1 MTPLSRL
8 RELSARSTQIK
19 ELGLLT
25 KNTPAYDKD
34 GTFTGVENHYN
45 GPGIAEAAGG
55 AALVG
60 AGLGAGHV
68 GIMKKYGT
76 ETVRREKGRF
86 IKPKEV
92 KRSVAGAYKA
102 AGADALGALKRVVG
116 KRFSAKFFSGDSN
129 LFVNLPEDW
138 MRSGKMIYSHPE
150 DSRGKLVKFKKPV
163 RVPSGEVFESKYFPN
178 SNSTSEEPL
187 DYSPSRIRRA
197 KAATAIIGA
206 AGAGYVAGK
215 HGTAIAGKIG
225 HLVSKRFSAKDRLRE
240 LAAGPVAHAVF
251 GTANVGAYNA
261 PWGKKTE
268 AYKDGY
274 LHDSKYMLG
283 GAALGGAAGAGI
295 GALVG
300 KKWGRGP
307 SALLGGAG
315 GMAIGQPIGFIKAIR
330 DPRAKEIRDR
340 HLSAKEFARGDRA
353 IPAMKAILKAS
364 KEAPLHL
371 NGVEGAAVPALRG
384 NVHQVRRALNRFWGE
399 SASAKEAAL
408 HMKGVRSWAAGE
420 IRGERTLPKDLRA
433 WAPAPS
439 YKVKGTTLSAKDRLK
454 EFGKLPRLT
463 LAIQRQGIL
472 TRGEAV
478 SVPQSYRYG
487 IDYGPEAVNHY
498 GGNKKLIEDAIKNRA
513 KIRSEIKS
521 RVSMLSAKDR
531 LRELAASSTFLKS
544 FDEKL
549 DENGHPIRDAAVGA
563 GLGAGAVLG
572 HQAVMKKYGQD
583 GAGIGQAY
591 GAAANDFKGGFTS
604 SFNPPS
610 TSAGSGSV
618 ATAATNSP
626 LSADA
631 AKLGGVAKAGE
642 EASVLSR
649 AGSKVGALGAA
660 IRGFLS
666 RMR

>member
-116 KRFSAKFFSGDSN
+116 KRFSAK
-129 LFVNLPEDW
+129 
-138 MRSGKMIYSHPE
+138 
-150 DSRGKLVKFKKPV
+150 
-163 RVPSGEVFESKYFPN
+163 
-178 SNSTSEEPL
+178 
-187 DYSPSRIRRA
+187 
-197 KAATAIIGA
+197 
-206 AGAGYVAGK
+206 
-215 HGTAIAGKIG
+215 
-225 HLVSKRFSAKDRLRE
+225 
-240 LAAGPVAHAVF
+240 
-251 GTANVGAYNA
+251 
-261 PWGKKTE
+261 
-268 AYKDGY
+268 
-274 LHDSKYMLG
+274 
-283 GAALGGAAGAGI
+283 
-295 GALVG
+295 
-300 KKWGRGP
+300 
-307 SALLGGAG
+307 
-315 GMAIGQPIGFIKAIR
+315 
-330 DPRAKEIRDR
+330 
-340 HLSAKEFARGDRA
+340 EFARGDRA

-371 NGVEGAAVPALRG
+371 NGVEGAAVAALRG

-439 YKVKGTTLSAKDRLK
+439 YKVIETTLSAKDRLK